1 MFRAFAPPGGRLA
14 HQVRDSRIKAKIVA
28 STRKK
33 VTIGFVKIAIETSIW
48 RGFIWHLRPVVTG
61 FP

>member
-1 MFRAFAPPGGRLA
+1 MFRAFAPSGERLA
-14 HQVRDSRIKAKIVA
+14 HQGKDSRIKAKIVA

-33 VTIGFVKIAIETSIW
+33 VTIGFVKTAKERSIW

-61 FP
+61 LP